1 MTTYSQVEKALTNLG
16 YAIDFNLRYHA
27 KLMGYIPVEG
37 YESEIILEFREAIC
51 SELGDREELLEV
63 EWLMDDGES
72 CLVLD
77 RESLDAEDEEPD
89 VFEQEKIILRKI
101 FDRILEEIS
110 NIN

>member
-1 MTTYSQVEKALTNLG
+1 MTTYSQVEQALTNLG

-77 RESLDAEDEEPD
+77 RKSLDSEDDEPD
-89 VFEQEKIILRKI
+89 ALAIETLVYIID
-101 FDRILEEIS
+101 FF
-110 NIN
+110 